1 VQFYD
6 IYEHPD
12 LGYRA
17 VRRGFSWSAFLVP
30 SLWAVRRGLG
40 WVTLLLVAW
49 STLMFDIA
57 QLLSQWVVHPME
69 QTLLLL
75 ALTSLFGFRSGFH
88 GYHWH
93 ARALT
98 EDGYVR
104 RTTLAAT
111 SYRHAIKAYCNDS
124 YRADVLIA
132 NGV

>member
-1 VQFYD
+1 MQFYD
-6 IYEHPD
+6 IYQHPEY
-12 LGYRA
+12 GFRA

-40 WVTLLLVAW
+40 WITLLLVAW

-57 QLLSQWVVHPME
+57 KLLSQWVQHPMA
-69 QTLLLL
+69 QTLVLV
-75 ALTSLFGFRSGFH
+75 ALTALFGLRSGFH
-88 GYHWH
+88 GHHWH

-98 EDGYVR
+98 EEGYTR

-111 SYRHAIKAYCNDS
+111 SHRHAIKAFLNNS
-124 YRADVLIA
+124 YRGDVLIA

>member
-6 IYEHPD
+6 IYQHPEF
-12 LGYRA
+12 GYRA

-40 WVTLLLVAW
+40 WMTLLLVAW

-57 QLLSQWVVHPME
+57 QLMTQWVQNPLAQFLVLAG
-69 QTLLLL
+69 LL
-75 ALTSLFGFRSGFH
+75 TLFGIRSGFH
-88 GYHWH
+88 GYRWH
-93 ARALT
+93 ARALMEEGFT
-98 EDGYVR
+98 R

-111 SYRHAIKAYCNDS
+111 SYRHALKAFSNNS
-124 YRADVLIA
+124 YRGDVLIA

>member
-6 IYEHPD
+6 IYQHPEF
-12 LGYRA
+12 GYRA

-40 WVTLLLVAW
+40 WMTLLLVAW

-57 QLLSQWVVHPME
+57 QLMTQWVQNPLAQFLVLVG
-69 QTLLLL
+69 LL
-75 ALTSLFGFRSGFH
+75 TLFGIRSGFH
-88 GYHWH
+88 GYRWH
-93 ARALT
+93 ARALMEEGFT
-98 EDGYVR
+98 R

-111 SYRHAIKAYCNDS
+111 SYRHALKAFSNNS
-124 YRADVLIA
+124 YRGDVLIA